1 MAVSRKRLFTVL
13 AAFTVLFSVMSM
25 LTPAAQAAGKAAEA
39 GDVGTMAWTPV
50 ISPIDARRETVK
62 RNLTGAQ
69 RNALLNDCWPG
80 YLCVAAGQ
88 GDGRHTVWE
97 LYYCT
102 RRSVSN
108 FIDAGGMTNHQGGGA
123 VAMTLDRSFKVIDRI
138 PPDNRKHA
146 FNAYATWYIHVC

>member
-1 MAVSRKRLFTVL
+1 MALSRKRLLTVL
-13 AAFTVLFSVMSM
+13 AAFTVLFSMMST
-25 LTPAAQAAGKAAEA
+25 LTPAARAAEGSSGA
-39 GDVGTMAWTPV
+39 GDVGVMAWTPV
-50 ISPIDARRETVK
+50 ISPLAPAPQETVK

-80 YLCVAAGQ
+80 YLCVAVGQ

-108 FIDAGGMTNHQGGGA
+108 FIDAGGMTNHQNK
-123 VAMTLDRSFKVIDRI
+123 VAITRGKTLNVVDRI
-138 PPDNRKHA
+138 PPDNKKHA
-146 FNAYATWYIHVC
+146 FNAYDTWYIDVC